1 MRGVPT
7 ATKVILSGGLFQT
20 LVNDDGLFV
29 FPDVPLGAYVLE
41 VKSPQLTYSKVRV
54 VVTTNE
60 VRATRMSVSDHFS
73 SQQQTLPMPLTL
85 RPRPRPMHYIPP
97 EGAKVAGWFANPMIL
112 LSSFSFL
119 MLLLMPKIMANL
131 DAEALEAMR
140 SSYDFGCLPSLA
152 PPHPMGSMA
161 QHEPLHTAQLAYQQH
176 PPMRNALS
184 AADASAPGSRMAP
197 EKNAANCGLNPAI
210 CYRQALPVLTKKQ
223 Q

>member
-1 MRGVPT
+1 
-7 ATKVILSGGLFQT
+7 
-20 LVNDDGLFV
+20 
-29 FPDVPLGAYVLE
+29 
-41 VKSPQLTYSKVRV
+41 
-54 VVTTNE
+54 
-60 VRATRMSVSDHFS
+60 
-73 SQQQTLPMPLTL
+73 
-85 RPRPRPMHYIPP
+85 PP

-152 PPHPMGSMA
+152 PPHAMGSMA
-161 QHEPLHTAQLAYQQH
+161 QHEPLHAAHLAYQQH
-176 PPMRNALS
+176 PPMKNALS
-184 AADASAPGSRMAP
+184 ATGASALKGCMAP
-197 EKNAANCGLNPAI
+197 ERNAANRGLNPAA